1 MKQTGDGNN
10 YPSKPARNLINQLG
24 GSDELDGYFADIS
37 SRENANLS
45 FGQVFFINGQNCL
58 MLESPLQFCQGMHK

>member
-45 FGQVFFINGQNCL
+45 FGQVFL
-58 MLESPLQFCQGMHK
+58 